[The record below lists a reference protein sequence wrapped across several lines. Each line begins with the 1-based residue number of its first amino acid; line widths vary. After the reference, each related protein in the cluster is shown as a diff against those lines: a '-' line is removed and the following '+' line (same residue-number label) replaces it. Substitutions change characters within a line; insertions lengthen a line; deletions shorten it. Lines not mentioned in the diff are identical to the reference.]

1 MAKST
6 ETRLRLLTKRYNN
19 RASRRAHHPTNGKL
33 NFSSCY
39 NSCYKVVNLF
49 FENTIDKRSFLGVF
63 GKFIETP
70 DFTEF
75 LKKVP
80 DLPGLPMSKEKMNDL
95 LLLYTLKMRKMMT
108 TKPKGLRSTTLR
120 YNNRVAGGSSR
131 ELLPNDRLNVHGEN
145 ENKLAMVVF
154 IQCCFSIFILLRIP
168 RRIAPFFCALVLFI
182 MINFIEFYLGIVPG
196 YDDIPSISDD
206 LNFQSRAV
214 QNIVYSQAL
223 VVPIHISYIIKTVF
237 GWINLLMNGAPSVP
251 IEIAQPQLPLLEDS
265 HHPVV
270 QTSSA
275 VKTKT
280 KQVVSPRRPWEE

>member
-1 MAKST
+1 MAKNT
-6 ETRLRLLTKRYNN
+6 GTRPITKRYN

-33 NFSSCY
+33 NFI

-49 FENTIDKRSFLGVF
+49 FGNTIDKQSFLGVF

-95 LLLYTLKMRKMMT
+95 LLLYTSKMRKMT

-131 ELLPNDRLNVHGEN
+131 QLFPNDRLDVHGEN

-196 YDDIPSISDD
+196 YDGIPSIADD
-206 LNFQSRAV
+206 SNFQSRAV

-251 IEIAQPQLPLLEDS
+251 IDNAPLQPSLPPLEYS

-270 QTSSA
+270 QTSA
-275 VKTKT
+275 VKTK
-280 KQVVSPRRPWEE
+280 KGQKGQVGSPRLWEK

>member
-1 MAKST
+1 MAKNT
-6 ETRLRLLTKRYNN
+6 GTRLRLLTKRYNN

-70 DFTEF
+70 DFTEV

-95 LLLYTLKMRKMMT
+95 LLLYTRKLMT
-108 TKPKGLRSTTLR
+108 TKPKGPRSNLTR

-131 ELLPNDRLNVHGEN
+131 QLLPEDRLNVHGEN

-265 HHPVV
+265 HHRNIASP
-270 QTSSA
+270 
-275 VKTKT
+275 VKTNNGPRR
-280 KQVVSPRRPWEE
+280 QVVSPRRPWEK

>member
-1 MAKST
+1 MAKNT
-6 ETRLRLLTKRYNN
+6 VTRPITRRYNN
-19 RASRRAHHPTNGKL
+19 HASRRAHHPTNGKL
-33 NFSSCY
+33 NFISCY

-49 FENTIDKRSFLGVF
+49 FGNTIDKQSFLGVF

-95 LLLYTLKMRKMMT
+95 LLLYTSKMRKLMT
-108 TKPKGLRSTTLR
+108 TKPKGPRSNLTLR

-131 ELLPNDRLNVHGEN
+131 QLSPNDRLNVHGEN

-196 YDDIPSISDD
+196 YDRIPSIADD
-206 LNFQSRAV
+206 SNFQSRAV

-237 GWINLLMNGAPSVP
+237 GWINRLMNGAPSDP

-265 HHPVV
+265 HYSNTV

-275 VKTKT
+275 VRRKLRTT
-280 KQVVSPRRPWEE
+280 SPRPWEK

>member
-1 MAKST
+1 MTKNT
-6 ETRLRLLTKRYNN
+6 VTRTITKRYN
-19 RASRRAHHPTNGKL
+19 RASRRAHHLTNGKL
-33 NFSSCY
+33 NFISCY

-49 FENTIDKRSFLGVF
+49 FGNTIDKQSFLGVF

-95 LLLYTLKMRKMMT
+95 LLLYTLKMRKLMT
-108 TKPKGLRSTTLR
+108 TKPKGPGSNQTLR
-120 YNNRVAGGSSR
+120 YNNRIAGGSSR
-131 ELLPNDRLNVHGEN
+131 QLSPNDRLNVHGEN

-196 YDDIPSISDD
+196 YDRIPSIADD
-206 LNFQSRAV
+206 SNFQSRAV

-237 GWINLLMNGAPSVP
+237 GWINRLMNGAPSDP

-265 HHPVV
+265 HHTNIASP
-270 QTSSA
+270 
-275 VKTKT
+275 VKTK
-280 KQVVSPRRPWEE
+280 KGQVVSPRRLSRRPWE